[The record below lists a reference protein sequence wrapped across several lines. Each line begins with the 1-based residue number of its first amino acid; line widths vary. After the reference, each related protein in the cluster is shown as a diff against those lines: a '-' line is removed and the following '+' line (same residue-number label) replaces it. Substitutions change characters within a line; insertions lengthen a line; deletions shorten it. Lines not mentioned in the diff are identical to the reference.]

1 MNRRLFPSFFAA
13 CLLAW
18 ILVLPANA
26 TAQKKKT
33 VADAST
39 QLQQLVES
47 SFNTFKTTGLSVAI
61 VKDGQVV
68 MAKGFGSANTE
79 SNTPAASG
87 SLTTS
92 PLAAKLSPQPP
103 SACWSRKANFA
114 GKTKSATICL
124 IFRWLI
130 LISPLK

>member
-18 ILVLPANA
+18 VLVLPANA

-79 SNTPAASG
+79 SNT
-87 SLTTS
+87 
-92 PLAAKLSPQPP
+92 
-103 SACWSRKANFA
+103 

-130 LISPLK
+130 LISPRK